1 MWGGWFV
8 TGVLGGGGAV
18 HYWYVCQ
25 SRCYF
30 VGHLLYVCVGGVCM
44 SKEIIGGEE
53 IFDFLLV
60 RAVVGDDCRFVFV
73 SMYKS
78 SVVLTSLVM

>member
-1 MWGGWFV
+1 
-8 TGVLGGGGAV
+8 
-18 HYWYVCQ
+18 
-25 SRCYF
+25 
-30 VGHLLYVCVGGVCM
+30 M